1 MEKQYIK
8 EAKQIFD
15 KYKGN
20 YYQMKRE
27 GVYDVYK
34 SYEIPK
40 EIEKQWVIEKQTE
53 VFQSLM
59 IGKSNKIIAESFAQ
73 YGHNAVQ
80 IKDESAIVFMMDYV
94 YQCKESW
101 DSNTTFRNI
110 NAILSSLH
118 VMKDSIRKKEVIEKC
133 IGILKEITIENI
145 EISDDY
151 KEDGE
156 MPVYLSKE
164 KILSNIQGTI
174 EYWKDILR
182 TKNY

>member
-40 EIEKQWVIEKQTE
+40 ETEKQWVIEKQTE
-53 VFQSLM
+53 VFRSLM

-101 DSNTTFRNI
+101 DSNTIFRNI

-118 VMKDSIRKKEVIEKC
+118 VMKDSIRKK
-133 IGILKEITIENI
+133 
-145 EISDDY
+145 
-151 KEDGE
+151 
-156 MPVYLSKE
+156 
-164 KILSNIQGTI
+164 
-174 EYWKDILR
+174 
-182 TKNY
+182 